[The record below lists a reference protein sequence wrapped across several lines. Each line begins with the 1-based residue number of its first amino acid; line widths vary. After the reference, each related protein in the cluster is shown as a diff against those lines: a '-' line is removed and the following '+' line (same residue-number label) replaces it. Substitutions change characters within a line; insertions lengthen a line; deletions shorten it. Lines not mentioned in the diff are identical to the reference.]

1 MVEWWR
7 GGRDVATPQTAFD
20 VRAVSV
26 TRTKITMVIYSSLS
40 RAAFVKLLLLL
51 TDPAWVSN
59 GVW

>member
-1 MVEWWR
+1 MLR
-7 GGRDVATPQTAFD
+7 LLRQRLAF
-20 VRAVSV
+20 VLVSV

-40 RAAFVKLLLLL
+40 RAAFVKLLLLP